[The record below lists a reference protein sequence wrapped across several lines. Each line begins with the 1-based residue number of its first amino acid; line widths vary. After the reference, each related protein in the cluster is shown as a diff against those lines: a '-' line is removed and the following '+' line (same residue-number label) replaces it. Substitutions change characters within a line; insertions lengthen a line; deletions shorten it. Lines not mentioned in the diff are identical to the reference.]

1 MAIYSAVQ
9 IATYPGRENSAAPD
23 PFVALP
29 AAQRGR
35 SHCGASAALGPW
47 PRQKHQGLEEGTALE
62 PQRALEQ
69 QDWWY
74 NENILGIEWIMI
86 SWKTTTWNHV
96 VYRIVSLLV
105 LGINPAQSQDCD
117 SCPLRIGE
125 MIEILNRWPPLTLVT
140 PSKIWVSRRGP
151 SIYSLH

>member
-47 PRQKHQGLEEGTALE
+47 PRQKHQGLEEGAALE

-86 SWKTTTWNHV
+86 SWKTTTWNYV

-105 LGINPAQSQDCD
+105 LMGINCINPAQSQDSDRC
-117 SCPLRIGE
+117 
-125 MIEILNRWPPLTLVT
+125 PPLALVT
-140 PSKIWVSRRGP
+140 PRG
-151 SIYSLH
+151 LWR

>member
-9 IATYPGRENSAAPD
+9 ITAAPD

-35 SHCGASAALGPW
+35 HCGASAALGPW

-74 NENILGIEWIMI
+74 
-86 SWKTTTWNHV
+86 
-96 VYRIVSLLV
+96 
-105 LGINPAQSQDCD
+105 
-117 SCPLRIGE
+117 
-125 MIEILNRWPPLTLVT
+125 TL
-140 PSKIWVSRRGP
+140 W
-151 SIYSLH
+151 